1 MLILQGLTETRPK
14 GFEPLTFGL
23 EIRCSIQLSY
33 GRKIKSGTITVWM
46 GECQTFLGRLDK
58 DRGIVGGSG
67 CDGCFSV
74 IRQMRRFSSNTR
86 GHASCVKRKTVWAG
100 A

>member
-1 MLILQGLTETRPK
+1 MIILQGLTETRPK

-58 DRGIVGGSG
+58 DRGRVGFQRLCGSKFG
-67 CDGCFSV
+67 FSATD
-74 IRQMRRFSSNTR
+74 RLGSLCSL
-86 GHASCVKRKTVWAG
+86 
-100 A
+100 